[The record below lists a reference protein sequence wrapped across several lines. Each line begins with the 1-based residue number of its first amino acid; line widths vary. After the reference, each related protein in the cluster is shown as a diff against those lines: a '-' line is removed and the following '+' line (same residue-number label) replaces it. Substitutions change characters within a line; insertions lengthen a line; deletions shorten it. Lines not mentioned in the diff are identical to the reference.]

1 VIVGDRLLN
10 ISDRGDVTVLAASD
24 AYRILGTIATES
36 VIRSTP
42 AVTETKILLRTE
54 SELWVIR

>member
-1 VIVGDRLLN
+1 LLN